1 MNEEV
6 CRVIEVINK
15 KLMRGEDPE
24 RVIPYDVSGFPP
36 QVRRELGML
45 YIKFGGDPSRKQI
58 IREKILNESW

>member
-6 CRVIEVINK
+6 CRIIEVINK
-15 KLMRGEDPE
+15 KLMRGEDPD

-45 YIKFGGDPSRKQI
+45 YIKFGGDPRRKQI
-58 IREKILNESW
+58 IREKILHESW

>member
-6 CRVIEVINK
+6 CRIIEVINK

-45 YIKFGGDPSRKQI
+45 YIKFGGDARRKEVV
-58 IREKILNESW
+58 REKLKDACW

>member
-1 MNEEV
+1 MNDEV
-6 CRVIEVINK
+6 CRIIEVINK

-45 YIKFGGDPSRKQI
+45 YIKFGGDARRKASV
-58 IREKILNESW
+58 REKLKNAGW

>member
-1 MNEEV
+1 MNDEV
-6 CRVIEVINK
+6 CRIIEVINK

-45 YIKFGGDPSRKQI
+45 YIKFGGDPRRKKI
-58 IREKILNESW
+58 IKEKILNESW

>member
-6 CRVIEVINK
+6 CRIIEVINK
-15 KLMRGEDPE
+15 KLMRGEDPD

-45 YIKFGGDPSRKQI
+45 YIKFGGNEHRKAVV
-58 IREKILNESW
+58 REKLKNDSW

>member
-6 CRVIEVINK
+6 CRIIEIINK
-15 KLMRGEDPE
+15 RLMRGEDPD

-45 YIKFGGDPSRKQI
+45 YIKFGGDPRRKAV
-58 IREKILNESW
+58 IREKLKDAGW

>member
-6 CRVIEVINK
+6 CRIIEVINK
-15 KLMRGEDPE
+15 KLMRGEDPD

-45 YIKFGGDPSRKQI
+45 YIKFGGDTRRKAVV
-58 IREKILNESW
+58 REKLKNAGW

>member
-6 CRVIEVINK
+6 CRIIEVINK
-15 KLMRGEDPE
+15 KLMRGEDPD

-45 YIKFGGDPSRKQI
+45 YIKFGGDPRRKKI
-58 IREKILNESW
+58 IKEKILHESW

>member
-6 CRVIEVINK
+6 CRIIEKINRR
-15 KLMRGEDPE
+15 LMNGEDPE

-45 YIKFGGDPSRKQI
+45 YIKFGGDPRRKAV
-58 IREKILNESW
+58 IREKLNDAGW

>member
-6 CRVIEVINK
+6 CRIIEVINK
-15 KLMRGEDPE
+15 KLMRGEDPD

-45 YIKFGGDPSRKQI
+45 YIKFGGDPRRKQI
-58 IREKILNESW
+58 IREKILNEGW